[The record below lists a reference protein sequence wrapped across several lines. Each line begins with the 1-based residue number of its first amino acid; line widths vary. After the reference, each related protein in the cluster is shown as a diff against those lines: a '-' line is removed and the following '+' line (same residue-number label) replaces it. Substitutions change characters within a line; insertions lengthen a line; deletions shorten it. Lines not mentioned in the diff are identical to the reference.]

1 MKERMRRPQ
10 SVSWNL
16 APAWP
21 ERPVSVVPVHPAP
34 RAPSAL
40 PPYLTV
46 QLLHRHEVQRLQ
58 GVARG
63 RDEVQ
68 AGVDSGVVVGVQHPA
83 DLQLLLQVGLELGVD
98 EFHDGLVAGKGGES
112 RDMARPLPN
121 LGFRYSPFSK
131 LKIPWV
137 IWLSPCSWFPP
148 APFEGPAELQP
159 LGTARLWNA
168 RLSLLAPVL
177 PSQTSGPWNVP
188 LLFHT
193 VFPTSAKNPFCDPG
207 VCKK

>member
-10 SVSWNL
+10 SVSWSL

-21 ERPVSVVPVHPAP
+21 ARPISVVPVHPAP

-68 AGVDSGVVVGVQHPA
+68 AGVDSGVVVAVQHPA

-98 EFHDGLVAGKGGES
+98 EFHDGLVAGQGEQG
-112 RDMARPLPN
+112 RGWTACKP
-121 LGFRYSPFSK
+121 G
-131 LKIPWV
+131 
-137 IWLSPCSWFPP
+137 LSV
-148 APFEGPAELQP
+148 Q
-159 LGTARLWNA
+159 
-168 RLSLLAPVL
+168 SLLEV
-177 PSQTSGPWNVP
+177 
-188 LLFHT
+188 
-193 VFPTSAKNPFCDPG
+193 
-207 VCKK
+207 